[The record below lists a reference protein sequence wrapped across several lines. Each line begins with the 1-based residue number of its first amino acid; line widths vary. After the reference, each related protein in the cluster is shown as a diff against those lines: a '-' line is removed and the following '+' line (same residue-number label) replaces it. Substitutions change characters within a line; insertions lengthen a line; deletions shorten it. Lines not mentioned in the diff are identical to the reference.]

1 MWTTSLRACW
11 NACRC
16 PEAEMDDGI
25 ANDGVTAVKLA
36 DLVALRG
43 QSMRLRA
50 SRART
55 QTPLA
60 GAHTSHLR
68 GRGMDYAESRAYQPG
83 DDARAIDW
91 RRTARSGRVHT
102 KLFREE
108 RERSLLVIMDTNA
121 SMRFGTR
128 VRFKSVQAARAA
140 ALAAWSAVRAGDRVG
155 ALAFG
160 AAHGAL
166 DPHGG
171 DRGALGV
178 LGALARWDRQPGGGE
193 EPLSAAL
200 SRAQRLV
207 LPGSRVLLIS
217 DGMCVDEAARAALL
231 QLARRGEVRVLIL
244 ADALELSAPPPGSY
258 AFDTPQGR
266 VQAEL
271 RGLAQRMQFRDN
283 LARGHRALAALCDA
297 CGVPWRRVASGEDPS
312 PALAAL
318 FDQRQ
323 HRR

>member
-1 MWTTSLRACW
+1 MSAATRTESAAGLIRV
-11 NACRC
+11 
-16 PEAEMDDGI
+16 E
-25 ANDGVTAVKLA
+25 LS

-43 QSMRLRA
+43 QAARLRA
-50 SRART
+50 TRART

-68 GRGMDYAESRAYQPG
+68 GRGMDYAESRVYQPG
-83 DDARAIDW
+83 DDARSIDW
-91 RRTARSGRVHT
+91 RRTARSGRMHT

-108 RERSLLVIMDTNA
+108 RERSLLLMIDTHA

-140 ALAAWSAVRAGDRVG
+140 ALAAWSAARGGDRVG

-160 AAHGAL
+160 AVHEAV

-171 DRGALGV
+171 ERGVLGV
-178 LGALARWDRQPGGGE
+178 LGALARWDTLAPGGD
-193 EPLSAAL
+193 EPLSSAL
-200 SRAQRLV
+200 LRAQRLS

-217 DGMCVDEAARAALL
+217 DGLCVDEAARAALQ
-231 QLARRGEVRVLIL
+231 QLAKRSDVRVLIV
-244 ADALELSAPPPGSY
+244 ADALDLSAPPPGSY
-258 AFDTPQGR
+258 AFETPQGR
-266 VQAEL
+266 VRTEL
-271 RGLAQRMQFRDN
+271 HGSAQRLQFRDN

-297 CGVPWRRVASGEDPS
+297 GAVRWRRIAGGEDPA

-318 FDQRQ
+318 LDPRPG
-323 HRR
+323 RR

>member
-1 MWTTSLRACW
+1 MTT
-11 NACRC
+11 
-16 PEAEMDDGI
+16 
-25 ANDGVTAVKLA
+25 VKLA

-43 QSMRLRA
+43 QALRLRA

-68 GRGMDYAESRAYQPG
+68 GRGMDYAESRVYQSG

-91 RRTARSGRVHT
+91 RRTARSGRMHT

-108 RERSLLVIMDTNA
+108 RERSLLLMVDTHA

-140 ALAAWSAVRAGDRVG
+140 ALAAWSAARAGDRVG

-160 AAHGAL
+160 AVHEAV

-171 DRGALGV
+171 DRGVLGV
-178 LGALARWDRQPGGGE
+178 LGALARWDRRAADGE
-193 EPLSAAL
+193 EPLSAVL
-200 SRAQRLV
+200 LRAQRLV
-207 LPGSRVLLIS
+207 LPGSRALLIS
-217 DGMCVDEAARAALL
+217 DGLCVDEGARAALL
-231 QLARRGEVRVLIL
+231 QMARRSEVRVLIV
-244 ADALELSAPPPGSY
+244 ADALELSAPPSGSY
-258 AFDTPQGR
+258 AFETPQGR
-266 VQAEL
+266 LHAEL
-271 RGLAQRMQFRDN
+271 HGSAQRLQFRDN
-283 LARGHRALAALCDA
+283 LARGHRALATLCDA
-297 CGVPWRRVASGEDPS
+297 TGVRWQRIAGGEDPS

-318 FDQRQ
+318 LDPRK

>member
-1 MWTTSLRACW
+1 MAV
-11 NACRC
+11 
-16 PEAEMDDGI
+16 AEHRG
-25 ANDGVTAVKLA
+25 DGVTTVKLA

-43 QSMRLRA
+43 QAVRLRA
-50 SRART
+50 SSARMR
-55 QTPLA
+55 TPLA
-60 GAHTSHLR
+60 GAHASHLR
-68 GRGMDYAESRAYQPG
+68 GRGMDYAESRVYQSG

-91 RRTARSGRVHT
+91 RRTARSGRMHT

-108 RERSLLVIMDTNA
+108 RERSLLLMMDTHA
-121 SMRFGTR
+121 SMHFGTR

-140 ALAAWSAVRAGDRVG
+140 ALAAWSVVRAGDRVG

-160 AAHGAL
+160 AVRDAV

-171 DRGALGV
+171 DRGVLGV
-178 LGALARWDRQPGGGE
+178 LGALARWDGQSANGE

-200 SRAQRLV
+200 LRMHRLS

-217 DGMCVDEAARAALL
+217 DGLCVDEGARAALL
-231 QLARRGEVRVLIL
+231 QVARRSEVRVLIV

-258 AFDTPQGR
+258 AFETPQGR
-266 VQAEL
+266 VQTEL
-271 RGLAQRMQFRDN
+271 RGSAQRLQFRDN

-297 CGVPWRRVASGEDPS
+297 GGVRWRRITGGEDLS

-318 FDQRQ
+318 LDPRP